1 MKSRLDSFL
10 GQYGQT
16 VMEEFGSWESH
27 PKFRSFFGPL
37 AHIHTSNCRATHLP
51 YDMASSAEVD
61 FADVRPALLQFMLAA
76 TPDDKMVNDI
86 LANYDEYLAKMSVS
100 REDHFVNPDEPVVM
114 SIDNVPDAV
123 NPVRSSLTYIQ
134 VPNKKGDSTDLN
146 LVWRVSDDPS
156 PPSSP
161 LIQPLV
167 RS

>member
-1 MKSRLDSFL
+1 MGRPSWRNLVLGNLTLNSAHSLD
-10 GQYGQT
+10 
-16 VMEEFGSWESH
+16 
-27 PKFRSFFGPL
+27 PL

-156 PPSSP
+156 PPSSR

-167 RS
+167 